1 MKLIK
6 ELEAVGLNKKEAK
19 LYIALLEL
27 GEANL
32 QTLADKSK
40 LKRTTVYDIITS
52 LKNKGLLSTTKYKKR
67 TYYYAEN
74 PKVIK
79 ELLEEKIKKTEGIL
93 PELLSI
99 ANLIE
104 KKPKIKFF
112 EGQEGIKNVYR
123 DTLKYKDSK
132 MMAWASN
139 EAITDFDIDWLWDVY
154 VVQRAKNKIW
164 QRTIALD
171 IQQLRHLQKYDTK
184 HLREMR
190 LVRSKKENLFEVE
203 IDLYSNNKI
212 GIMSFKEE
220 FGLIIESTKIYN
232 TLKAIFE
239 LQWQGIKK

>member
-1 MKLIK
+1 MLAK
-6 ELEAVGLNKKEAK
+6 ELEKLNLNTKEAR
-19 LYIALLEL
+19 LYLALLEL
-27 GEANL
+27 GEANI
-32 QTLADKSK
+32 QRITTKAK
-40 LKRTTVYDIITS
+40 LKRTTVYDVLDS
-52 LKNKGLLSTTKYKKR
+52 LKEKGLVNTTKIKKR

-74 PKVIK
+74 PKKI
-79 ELLEEKIKKTEGIL
+79 ETILEEKMNTLQKVM

-99 ANLIE
+99 TNLID

-154 VVQRAKNKIW
+154 VIERVKNKIW
-164 QRTIALD
+164 QRSIVPN
-171 IQQLRHLQKYDTK
+171 IKEMRHVQKYDQE
-184 HLREMR
+184 HLRKIK
-190 LVRSKKENLFEVE
+190 LVDLEEGLFFEVE
-203 IDLYSNNKI
+203 INLYSNNKI

-239 LQWQGIKK
+239 LQWQAIQE

>member
-6 ELEAVGLNKKEAK
+6 KLEELGLNKKEAT
-19 LYIALLEL
+19 LYVALLEL

-32 QTLADKSK
+32 QSIVNKAK
-40 LKRTTVYDIITS
+40 LKRTTVYDIVDS
-52 LKNKGLLSTTKYKKR
+52 LKEKGLIGATKRKKR
-67 TYYYAEN
+67 IYYYAES
-74 PKVIK
+74 PKIIK
-79 ELLEEKIKKTEGIL
+79 TIFEEKINKLEGVL

-104 KKPKIKFF
+104 KKPKIQFF
-112 EGQEGIKNVYR
+112 EGVEGIKNVYR
-123 DTLKYKDSK
+123 DTLKYKNSK

-139 EAITDFDIDWLWDVY
+139 EAMTDFDIDWLWDDY
-154 VVQRAKNKIW
+154 VIKRAKNKIW
-164 QRTIALD
+164 QDTIAMETPKLK
-171 IQQLRHLQKYDTK
+171 HLQTYDQE

-190 LVRSKKENLFEVE
+190 LIKAKTQNLFEVE

-232 TLKAIFE
+232 TLKTIFE
-239 LQWQGIKK
+239 LQWQSLK